1 MVHLCMF
8 VALCDIVVDIQCKN
22 CEDPPCQKDSSGEQR
37 EVLTAAVIGP
47 LGSREQRG
55 FLQLL

>member
-22 CEDPPCQKDSSGEQR
+22 CEDPPCQKDSSREQR

-47 LGSREQRG
+47 LGS
-55 FLQLL
+55 